1 LPEKAT
7 FRSARSSHKWFTLP
21 LLKPMLSECFNPEC
35 RKKLEYLRNGRV
47 IRTVRNASSQ
57 LSVEHFWLCGSCYSI
72 FDFGFGPDGTVALR
86 HKSRVAEESV
96 TEITDVFVA

>member
-1 LPEKAT
+1 MDVGWYSQHT
-7 FRSARSSHKWFTLP
+7 D
-21 LLKPMLSECFNPEC
+21 PMLTECFNPEC

-86 HKSRVAEESV
+86 PRSRIAEQSV
-96 TEITDVFVA
+96 SHFTDVFVA